1 MATSRENVF
10 QNGPYMTAAFLCE
23 RILEE
28 KDGIKSAIRIHDKVI
43 QAALGPKV
51 PDTMPPIP
59 AAPTLFLSLKNGQAR
74 GKHVIKVALMKPDNT
89 VASEQTIS
97 VNLAGADNNGTEL
110 VARLQVMLDQE
121 GVYWFDIY
129 YDDLRLTRIPWEV
142 VYLIQTTGRSDP
154 PSVM

>member
-1 MATSRENVF
+1 METSKENMF
-10 QNGPYMTAAFLCE
+10 QNGPYLTAAFLCE

-28 KDGIKSAIRIHDKVI
+28 KDGVKSAIRIHDKVVRT
-43 QAALGPKV
+43 ASGPKV
-51 PDTMPPIP
+51 PDIMPPLS
-59 AAPTLFLSLKNGQAR
+59 ATPTLFLSLKNGQAR
-74 GKHVIKVALMKPDNT
+74 GKHVIKVALMKPDST

-129 YDDLRLTRIPWEV
+129 YDDLRVTRVPWEV

>member
-1 MATSRENVF
+1 METSKENIF
-10 QNGPYMTAAFLCE
+10 QNGPYLTAAFLCE

-28 KDGIKSAIRIHDKVI
+28 KDGVKSAIRIHDKVV
-43 QAALGPKV
+43 QTASGTNV
-51 PDTMPPIP
+51 PDIMPPIP
-59 AAPTLFLSLKNGQAR
+59 AAPTLFLSLKNGHAR
-74 GKHVIKVALMKPDNT
+74 GKHIIKVALMKPDRS

-110 VARLQVMLDQE
+110 VAQLQVMLDQE

-142 VYLIQTTGRSDP
+142 VYLIQTTGRSAP
-154 PSVM
+154 PPVM

>member
-1 MATSRENVF
+1 MDKFKENVF
-10 QNGPYMTAAFLCE
+10 QNGPYLTAAFLCE
-23 RILEE
+23 RVLEE
-28 KDGIKSAIRIHDKVI
+28 KDGVKSAIRIHDKVI
-43 QAALGPKV
+43 QTASGTKF
-51 PDTMPPIP
+51 PDIMPPIP
-59 AAPTLFLSLKNGQAR
+59 AAPTLFLSLKNGKAR
-74 GKHVIKVALMKPDNT
+74 GKHVIKLILMKPDNT

-121 GVYWFDIY
+121 GIYWFDVY
-129 YDDLRLTRIPWEV
+129 YDEIRLTRIPWEV